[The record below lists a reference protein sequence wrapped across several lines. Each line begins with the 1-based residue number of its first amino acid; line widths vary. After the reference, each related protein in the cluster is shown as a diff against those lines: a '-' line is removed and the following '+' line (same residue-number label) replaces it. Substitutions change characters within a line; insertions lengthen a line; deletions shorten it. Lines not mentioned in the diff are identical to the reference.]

1 MQKAIVALA
10 IAAFASTASATIAG
24 GSHDLSATGLNPAY
38 RGTLSSCQYCHAPH
52 NTNSVGGAPLW
63 NRNLPVASSFALY
76 TSNTL
81 TAAVVLGVN
90 SLTCL
95 SCHDGAT
102 AMGSTFKG
110 SPGGVNALANTSYA
124 FIGTNLA
131 DDHPVGVL
139 YTGGA
144 LGTTG
149 WKSESAVGGVGLKLY
164 AGQGGVTV
172 ECASCHE
179 PHGDSDGAT
188 GGVGSGFLRVAIGEL
203 CSGCHTK

>member
-1 MQKAIVALA
+1 VPARVPLA
-10 IAAFASTASATIAG
+10 PAGSPRSYRGVRKNRLYAEGAAFDGANVWVPNMVI
-24 GSHDLSATGLNPAY
+24 
-38 RGTLSSCQYCHAPH
+38 
-52 NTNSVGGAPLW
+52 VGGMV
-63 NRNLPVASSFALY
+63 PVVTKLLHARR
-76 TSNTL
+76 
-81 TAAVVLGVN
+81 
-90 SLTCL
+90 
-95 SCHDGAT
+95 HDGAT

-110 SPGGVNALANTSYA
+110 STGGVAALAPTSYA

-164 AGQGGVTV
+164 AGQGGLTV

-179 PHGDSDGAT
+179 PHGVSDGAT
-188 GGVGSGFLRVAIGEL
+188 GGTGFLRVAIGEL